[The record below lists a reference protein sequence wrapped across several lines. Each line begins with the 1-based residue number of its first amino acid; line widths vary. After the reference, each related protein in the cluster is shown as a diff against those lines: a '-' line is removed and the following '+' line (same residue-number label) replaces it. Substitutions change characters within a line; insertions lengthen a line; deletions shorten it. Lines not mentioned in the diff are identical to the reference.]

1 MPSSHLSN
9 TVFFVIF
16 EQNFSVKRLKAK
28 QHCSYNLQSTP
39 KSRPTG
45 VTIIAILNIIGG
57 IIMLFG
63 AITLIAIGAILPTLP
78 PNVFNQSELQA
89 NLTAGQAPIPPGV
102 PMVSQSLLG
111 GIGIAIGGVL
121 LALAIVSFV
130 VAYGLLKG
138 RGWAWTVTLILS
150 IISIV
155 WNAITIVTALN
166 FGGIISIIISAI
178 IIYYLYRPH
187 VKAYFGKGVS
197 PSPPAA

>member
-1 MPSSHLSN
+1 MGA
-9 TVFFVIF
+9 
-16 EQNFSVKRLKAK
+16 RD
-28 QHCSYNLQSTP
+28 SYSLESTP
-39 KSRPTG
+39 KSRPLG

-57 IIMLFG
+57 VIMLIFG
-63 AITLIAIGAILPTLP
+63 IGLVILGAVLPTLP
-78 PNVFNQSELQA
+78 PSVFNQSQIQG
-89 NLTAGQAPIPPGV
+89 NLTAGQAPIPPSGAP
-102 PMVSQSLLG
+102 PMALQSLFG
-111 GIGIAIGGVL
+111 GVGIAFGAVL
-121 LALAIVSFV
+121 VALAIVSFI

-155 WNAITIVTALN
+155 WNAITIATAAN
-166 FGGIISIIISAI
+166 FGGIISIIISAV